1 MSILISSHTQNNT
14 NQTTQT
20 EANQSSTPSSSGKTT
35 ESPVESAPKRI
46 SLSERAQKIQKLN
59 EEFFPAGPSSV
70 KITPEFIQR
79 LHDYGFLNDNEA
91 SKLLAEEQSLPEESK
106 GTLGEL
112 ETFIETFKQDLE
124 EKHPSSTL
132 IETLNKAQ
140 SVLKNIDG
148 SSPSSMAQ
156 DIKTTAAELSNFL
169 SSDDINLFSDEQTDQ
184 LKQLNFALKIADA
197 IAPEQLSSA
206 RVNQYLQIMGNSI

>member
-1 MSILISSHTQNNT
+1 M
-14 NQTTQT
+14 
-20 EANQSSTPSSSGKTT
+20 
-35 ESPVESAPKRI
+35 
-46 SLSERAQKIQKLN
+46 
-59 EEFFPAGPSSV
+59 
-70 KITPEFIQR
+70 
-79 LHDYGFLNDNEA
+79 
-91 SKLLAEEQSLPEESK
+91 
-106 GTLGEL
+106 GEL